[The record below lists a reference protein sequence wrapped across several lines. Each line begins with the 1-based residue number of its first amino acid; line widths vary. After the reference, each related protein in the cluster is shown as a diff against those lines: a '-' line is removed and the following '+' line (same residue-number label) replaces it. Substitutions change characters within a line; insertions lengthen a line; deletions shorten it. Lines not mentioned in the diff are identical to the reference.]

1 MKRGPPPTPTALK
14 LTRGNPGNRPINDS
28 EPRPRA
34 GIPVCPDHLTDDARA
49 HWNQIAPDLHAAGL
63 LTVID
68 GDALS
73 AYCETWAHWI
83 DAKRLLTEQGLIIK
97 RPSGVAV
104 INPAFIVAQRCA
116 ALLQRYVGE
125 FGMTPSARSTVR
137 LPERPTADD
146 LEQFINTSASDVG

>member
-1 MKRGPPPTPTALK
+1 M
-14 LTRGNPGNRPINDS
+14 LTRLEYLLNGERWKTSENEIDELLGWLKQHARLQPGVWL
-28 EPRPRA
+28 A
-34 GIPVCPDHLTDDARA
+34 
-49 HWNQIAPDLHAAGL
+49 
-63 LTVID
+63 D
-68 GDALS
+68 GSYAVR
-73 AYCETWAHWI
+73 TG
-83 DAKRLLTEQGLIIK
+83 DAKRLLTEQGLIGK